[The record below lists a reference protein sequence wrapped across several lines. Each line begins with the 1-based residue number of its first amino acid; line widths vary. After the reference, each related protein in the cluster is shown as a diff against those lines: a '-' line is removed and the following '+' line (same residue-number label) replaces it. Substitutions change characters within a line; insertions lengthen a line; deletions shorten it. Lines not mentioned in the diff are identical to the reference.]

1 MAVALKGLNIFFQ
14 EFVISVFENWEVVWF
29 HQNIILCMLLCVRI
43 KDRCTRVKKKVL
55 IESRDL
61 EEFVQL

>member
-1 MAVALKGLNIFFQ
+1 MGELTSLLLFCGITFTLVGSCASI
-14 EFVISVFENWEVVWF
+14 
-29 HQNIILCMLLCVRI
+29 IILCMLLCVRI

>member
-1 MAVALKGLNIFFQ
+1 MGDVTTMM
-14 EFVISVFENWEVVWF
+14 VFIGITFTLVGSCASI
-29 HQNIILCMLLCVRI
+29 IILCMLLYVRI